1 MKSIVAAVIA
11 ALALS
16 NVAFAQGNA
25 DRQSASQ
32 DRFEFLVKYSP
43 L

>member
-1 MKSIVAAVIA
+1 MKSIIATVLA

-16 NVAFAQGNA
+16 NVAFAQDNA
-25 DRQSASQ
+25 DRQSVSQ
-32 DRFEFLVKYSP
+32 DRYEFLVKYSP

>member
-1 MKSIVAAVIA
+1 MKSIIATVLA

-25 DRQSASQ
+25 DRQSVSQ
-32 DRFEFLVKYSP
+32 DRYEFLVKYSP

>member
-1 MKSIVAAVIA
+1 MKSILAAVLA

-16 NVAFAQGNA
+16 NVAFAQSNN
-25 DRQSASQ
+25 DRQSMGQ
-32 DRFEFLVKYSP
+32 DRYEFLVKYSP

>member
-1 MKSIVAAVIA
+1 MKSIIATVLA

-16 NVAFAQGNA
+16 NVAFAQGNV
-25 DRQSASQ
+25 DRHSVSQ